1 MASLPGS
8 QSGGGTARGRRTVY
22 ATRRVSFCAAHYL
35 RSPQLSDE
43 ENKALF
49 GKCFNTH
56 GHNYVVKATVK
67 GEVDPRT
74 GMVLNITE
82 LAQALEVM

>member
-56 GHNYVVKATVK
+56 GHNY
-67 GEVDPRT
+67 
-74 GMVLNITE
+74 
-82 LAQALEVM
+82 